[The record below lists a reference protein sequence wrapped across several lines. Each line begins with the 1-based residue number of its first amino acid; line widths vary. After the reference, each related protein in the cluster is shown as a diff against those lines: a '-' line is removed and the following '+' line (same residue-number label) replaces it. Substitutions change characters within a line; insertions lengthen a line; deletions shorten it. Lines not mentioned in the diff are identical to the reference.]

1 MVIEVM
7 QEEVDLQ
14 RPLENQEVE
23 ELATLDGEAK
33 QLLVHLHA
41 MGEGQNTNTMQ
52 LKGLCKNKQVH
63 VLIDSGASHNFIHP
77 CVLRRHKAEIKSI
90 KPVKVRLAS
99 GDITESSGVVEIALK
114 LQQFIFT
121 I

>member
-23 ELATLDGEAK
+23 ELATLDGEAE

-63 VLIDSGASHNFIHP
+63 VLIDSGASTHV
-77 CVLRRHKAEIKSI
+77 CLDATRLRSKALNQSK
-90 KPVKVRLAS
+90 
-99 GDITESSGVVEIALK
+99 
-114 LQQFIFT
+114 
-121 I
+121 